1 MKWKLK
7 VYLTSSYYK
16 RTVFSTVEN
25 YFIMNTPKAIIF
37 DLDGVLTDT
46 SEYHYQAWKH
56 LADDE
61 GIPFTHEENDAHLR
75 GVGRRDSLLYLL
87 KGRTV
92 SEAQMQEMMDRKN
105 RYYTELIKNMS
116 PKEVVPGGVALL
128 KEIRQAGIK
137 TAIAS
142 ASRNTMTVLQRLD
155 PVSFFDGIA
164 DGNSVV
170 HGKPAPDV
178 FIFAAGLVNT
188 PTPDC
193 LGVED
198 ANAGIEAIKAAGMTA
213 LGIGPRERFPMA
225 DKVMATLEKKTL
237 QDLLA

>member
-1 MKWKLK
+1 
-7 VYLTSSYYK
+7 
-16 RTVFSTVEN
+16 
-25 YFIMNTPKAIIF
+25 MNTPKAILF

-46 SEYHYQAWKH
+46 SEYHYQAWKQ

-61 GIPFTHEENDAHLR
+61 GIPFTHEENDEHLR

-87 KGRTV
+87 KGRKV

-116 PKEVVPGGVALL
+116 PEEVVPGGVALL

-137 TAIAS
+137 TAVAS
-142 ASRNTMTVLQRLD
+142 ASKNTMTVLERLD
-155 PVSFFDGIA
+155 LVSSFDGIA

-178 FIFAAGLVNT
+178 FIFAAGLVNI
-188 PTPDC
+188 PTRYC
-193 LGVED
+193 LGIED
-198 ANAGIEAIKAAGMTA
+198 ATAGIEAIKAAGMAA
-213 LGIGPRERFPMA
+213 LGIGPKERFPMA
-225 DKVMATLEKKTL
+225 DKVMDSLEKKTL

>member
-25 YFIMNTPKAIIF
+25 YFIMKTPKAIIF

-61 GIPFTHEENDAHLR
+61 GIPFTQEENDAHLR
-75 GVGRRDSLLYLL
+75 GVGRRDSLMYLL
-87 KGRTV
+87 KGRKV
-92 SEAQMQEMMDRKN
+92 SEEQMQEMMDRKN

-116 PKEVVPGGVALL
+116 PKEVVAGGVDLL

-142 ASRNTMTVLQRLD
+142 ASRNTTTVLQRLEIT
-155 PVSFFDGIA
+155 SYFDGIA

-170 HGKPAPDV
+170 NGKPAPDV
-178 FIFAAGLVNT
+178 FVFAAGIVNT
-188 PTPDC
+188 SVVDC
-193 LGVED
+193 LGIED

-213 LGIGPRERFPMA
+213 LGIGPNERFPKA
-225 DKVMATLEKKTL
+225 DKVMDNRENKNL

>member
-1 MKWKLK
+1 MQK
-7 VYLTSSYYK
+7 
-16 RTVFSTVEN
+16 
-25 YFIMNTPKAIIF
+25 PQAIIF

-87 KGRTV
+87 KGRKV
-92 SEAQMQEMMDRKN
+92 SEEQMQEMMDRKN
-105 RYYTELIKNMS
+105 RYYNALIEQMT
-116 PKEVVPGGVALL
+116 PKEVVPGGVQLL

-142 ASRNTMTVLQRLD
+142 ASKNCMTVLERLEL
-155 PVSFFDGIA
+155 VSYFDGIA
-164 DGNSVV
+164 DGYSVV
-170 HGKPAPDV
+170 NGKPAPDIFV
-178 FIFAAGLVNT
+178 FAAGLVHT
-188 PTPDC
+188 HTPDC

-198 ANAGIEAIKAAGMTA
+198 ADAGIEAIKAAGMQA
-213 LGIGPRERFPMA
+213 LAIGPKERFHKA
-225 DKVMATLEKKTL
+225 DKVLATLANKRL
-237 QDLLA
+237 QDLLS

>member
-61 GIPFTHEENDAHLR
+61 GI
-75 GVGRRDSLLYLL
+75 GQRDSLLYLL

-116 PKEVVPGGVALL
+116 PKEIVPGGVALL
-128 KEIRQAGIK
+128 KEIRQAGIN

-142 ASRNTMTVLQRLD
+142 ASRNTMTVLQRLELV
-155 PVSFFDGIA
+155 PFFDGIA

-178 FIFAAGLVNT
+178 FIFAAGLVKK
-188 PTPDC
+188 PTRD
-193 LGVED
+193 
-198 ANAGIEAIKAAGMTA
+198 
-213 LGIGPRERFPMA
+213 
-225 DKVMATLEKKTL
+225 
-237 QDLLA
+237 

>member
-1 MKWKLK
+1 
-7 VYLTSSYYK
+7 
-16 RTVFSTVEN
+16 
-25 YFIMNTPKAIIF
+25 MNTPKAILF

-87 KGRTV
+87 KGRKV

-105 RYYTELIKNMS
+105 RSYTELIKNMS

-155 PVSFFDGIA
+155 LVSFFDGIA
-164 DGNSVV
+164 EGSSVV
-170 HGKPAPDV
+170 HSKPAPDV

-188 PTPDC
+188 PTRDC

-198 ANAGIEAIKAAGMTA
+198 ATAGVEAIKAAGMTA
-213 LGIGPRERFPMA
+213 LGIGPQERFPMA
-225 DKVMATLEKKTL
+225 DKVMDTLEKKTL

>member
-1 MKWKLK
+1 
-7 VYLTSSYYK
+7 
-16 RTVFSTVEN
+16 
-25 YFIMNTPKAIIF
+25 MNTPKAIIF

-61 GIPFTHEENDAHLR
+61 GIPFTREENDEHLR

-87 KGRTV
+87 KGRKV

-105 RYYTELIKNMS
+105 RYYEELIKNIT

-128 KEIRQAGIK
+128 NEIRQAGIK

-142 ASRNTMTVLQRLD
+142 ASKNSKTVVQRLGLM
-155 PVSFFDGIA
+155 SYFDGIA
-164 DGNSVV
+164 DGYSVV

-178 FIFAAGLVNT
+178 FIFAAGEVNT
-188 PTPDC
+188 PTLDC

-198 ANAGIEAIKAAGMTA
+198 ANSGIEAIKAAGMTA
-213 LGIGPRERFPMA
+213 LGIGPKERFSKA
-225 DKVMATLEKKTL
+225 DKVMDNLENKTL
-237 QDLLA
+237 RDLLA

>member
-1 MKWKLK
+1 MLK
-7 VYLTSSYYK
+7 K
-16 RTVFSTVEN
+16 
-25 YFIMNTPKAIIF
+25 PGAIIF

-61 GIPFTHEENDAHLR
+61 GIPFTHEENDEHLR

-105 RYYTELIKNMS
+105 RYDAELIKNRS
-116 PKEVVPGGVALL
+116 PKEVVSGGVDLL

-142 ASRNTMTVLQRLD
+142 ASKNTMTVLKLLD
-155 PVSFFDGIA
+155 
-164 DGNSVV
+164 
-170 HGKPAPDV
+170 
-178 FIFAAGLVNT
+178 
-188 PTPDC
+188 
-193 LGVED
+193 
-198 ANAGIEAIKAAGMTA
+198 
-213 LGIGPRERFPMA
+213 
-225 DKVMATLEKKTL
+225 
-237 QDLLA
+237 

>member
-1 MKWKLK
+1 
-7 VYLTSSYYK
+7 
-16 RTVFSTVEN
+16 
-25 YFIMNTPKAIIF
+25 MNTPKAILF

-61 GIPFTHEENDAHLR
+61 GIPFTHEENDEHLR

-87 KGRTV
+87 KGRKV

-105 RYYTELIKNMS
+105 RYYTDLIKNMS
-116 PKEVVPGGVALL
+116 PEEIVPGGVALL

-137 TAIAS
+137 TAVAS
-142 ASRNTMTVLQRLD
+142 ASKNTMTVLERLD
-155 PVSFFDGIA
+155 LVSSFDGIA

-178 FIFAAGLVNT
+178 FIFAAGLVNI
-188 PTPDC
+188 PTQYC
-193 LGVED
+193 LGIED
-198 ANAGIEAIKAAGMTA
+198 ATAGIEAIKAAGMTA
-213 LGIGPRERFPMA
+213 LGIGPKERFPMA
-225 DKVMATLEKKTL
+225 DKVMDSLEKKTL

>member
-7 VYLTSSYYK
+7 VYLTASYYK

-25 YFIMNTPKAIIF
+25 YFIMKTPKAIIF

-61 GIPFTHEENDAHLR
+61 GIAFTHEENDAHLR

-87 KGRTV
+87 KGRAV
-92 SEAQMQEMMDRKN
+92 SEAQMQDMMDRKN
-105 RYYTELIKNMS
+105 RYYAELIKNMS

-142 ASRNTMTVLQRLD
+142 ASRNTLTVLQRLEIT
-155 PVSFFDGIA
+155 SYFDAVAI
-164 DGNSVV
+164 GNSVV
-170 HGKPAPDV
+170 
-178 FIFAAGLVNT
+178 N
-188 PTPDC
+188 
-193 LGVED
+193 
-198 ANAGIEAIKAAGMTA
+198 
-213 LGIGPRERFPMA
+213 
-225 DKVMATLEKKTL
+225 
-237 QDLLA
+237 

>member
-7 VYLTSSYYK
+7 IYLTSSYYK

-25 YFIMNTPKAIIF
+25 YFIMKTPKAIIF

-61 GIPFTHEENDAHLR
+61 GIPFTQEENDAHLR
-75 GVGRRDSLLYLL
+75 GVGRRDSLMYLL
-87 KGRTV
+87 KGRKV
-92 SEAQMQEMMDRKN
+92 SEEQMQEMMDRKN

-116 PKEVVPGGVALL
+116 PKEVVAGGVDLL

-142 ASRNTMTVLQRLD
+142 ASRNTTTVLQRLEIT
-155 PVSFFDGIA
+155 SYFDGIA

-170 HGKPAPDV
+170 NGKPAPDV
-178 FIFAAGLVNT
+178 FVFAAGIVNT
-188 PTPDC
+188 SVVDC
-193 LGVED
+193 LGIED

-213 LGIGPRERFPMA
+213 LGIGPNERFPKA
-225 DKVMATLEKKTL
+225 DKVMDNLENKNL